1 MAVTKLQVGDLVVM
15 NGKYSVGEQNRG
27 KIFTVK
33 SAPVLIGGTEC
44 VFLEGVSGAYAADG
58 LWKLQ
63 PDGRLTETKAEKS
76 TKDIFQEK
84 HKNFLRLCML
94 PQAEKDEM
102 FNSGIFNDVAIGY
115 GKIALEAMGKDK
127 DGKFLYRFEEAM
139 KNAFSEFD
147 AESARRIYNR
157 IEG

>member
-1 MAVTKLQVGDLVVM
+1 MEAKLNVGDFVVM
-15 NGKYSVGEQNRG
+15 NGKYHVGEKNRG

-33 SAPVLIGGTEC
+33 SAPVLIGGAEC
-44 VFLEGVSGAYAADG
+44 VFLEGLVGAYAMDG
-58 LWKLQ
+58 LWKIQ
-63 PDGRLTETKAEKS
+63 DDGRLTKTQSEKS
-76 TKDIFQEK
+76 TEDIFKEK

-139 KNAFSEFD
+139 KNAFSEFNE
-147 AESARRIYNR
+147 AVKRKNGGETV
-157 IEG
+157 